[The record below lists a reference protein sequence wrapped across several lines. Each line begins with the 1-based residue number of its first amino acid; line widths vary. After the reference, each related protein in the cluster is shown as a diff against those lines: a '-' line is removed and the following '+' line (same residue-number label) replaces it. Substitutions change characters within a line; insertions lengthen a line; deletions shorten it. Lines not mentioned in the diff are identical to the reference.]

1 MSNFEMIRN
10 IAYLEPQTSFSEM
23 AKDEFCHMLK
33 LEGRFSTP
41 LTTIKQIVDYVAKNP
56 DTVGVL
62 PVENTLD
69 GTIRES
75 LDNLILCKNPN
86 IRIISELMMPIEYCL
101 LSKTTEF
108 YSITGLIATPRLIG
122 KCHEFIQNELPRN
135 LNLIEAPTM
144 LESAFDLRN
153 YNLTY
158 ASIGNKKIAETCML
172 NVLKE
177 NIHDDK
183 NNKTRYILIGD
194 VETMPTGKD
203 KTTIAF
209 RTNHTPGALLEIL
222 KIFLEH
228 GINLS
233 YISSRPS
240 KFEPNEYIFIVNF
253 DGHLGNTEMLQAIE
267 EIKPK
272 ASFFR
277 YLGSYKKGHLVK
289 EA

>member
-1 MSNFEMIRN
+1 MVNFESIRN
-10 IAYLEPQTSFSEM
+10 IAYLEPQYSFSEM
-23 AKDEFCHMLK
+23 AKDEFCRIHK
-33 LEGRFSTP
+33 LQCFSTP
-41 LTTIKQIVDYVAKNP
+41 LTTIKQIVDYVAQNP

-75 LDNLILCKNPN
+75 LDYLMLSQNPN
-86 IRIISELMMPIEYCL
+86 IKIVSELILPIEFCL

-122 KCHEFIQNELPRN
+122 KCHEFIQNELPLN

-144 LESAFDLRN
+144 LESANDLRN
-153 YNLTY
+153 HNLTY
-158 ASIGNKKIAETCML
+158 ASIGNRKIAESCML
-172 NVLKE
+172 NILKE

-183 NNKTRYILIGD
+183 NNKTRYVLIGD
-194 VETMPTGKD
+194 IETKPTGKD

-209 RTNHTPGALLEIL
+209 RTSNTPGALLEIL

-240 KFEPNEYIFIVNF
+240 KVEPDQYIFIVNF
-253 DGHLGNTEMLQAIE
+253 DGHLQGSNMLNAIN

-272 ASFFR
+272 TSFFR
-277 YLGSYKKGHLVK
+277 YLGSYKIGQICNL
-289 EA
+289 

>member
-1 MSNFEMIRN
+1 MVNFESVRN
-10 IAYLEPQTSFSEM
+10 IAYLEPQYSFSEM
-23 AKDEFCHMLK
+23 AKDEFCRLYN
-33 LEGRFSTP
+33 LNVFTTP
-41 LTTIKQIVDYVAKNP
+41 LKTIKQIVDYVAQNP
-56 DTVGVL
+56 DCVGVL

-75 LDNLILCKNPN
+75 LDYLMLSQNPN
-86 IRIISELMMPIEYCL
+86 IKIISEIILPIEYCL

-135 LNLIEAPTM
+135 LNLIETPTM
-144 LESAFDLRN
+144 FESAIDLRN
-153 YNLTY
+153 HNLTY
-158 ASIGNKKIAETCML
+158 ASIGNRKIAEACML

-183 NNKTRYILIGD
+183 NNKTRYVLIGD
-194 VETMPTGKD
+194 IETKPTGKD

-209 RTNHTPGALLEIL
+209 RTNNTPGALLEIL

-228 GINLS
+228 DINLS

-240 KFEPNEYIFIVNF
+240 KVQPDEYIFIVNF
-253 DGHLGNTEMLQAIE
+253 DGHLQGSNMLEAINQ
-267 EIKPK
+267 IKPK
-272 ASFFR
+272 TSFFR
-277 YLGSYKKGHLVK
+277 YIGSYSTKNNC
-289 EA
+289 

>member
-1 MSNFEMIRN
+1 MVNFESIKN
-10 IAYLEPQTSFSEM
+10 IAYLEPQYSFSEM
-23 AKDEFCHMLK
+23 AKDEFCRLHNLNV
-33 LEGRFSTP
+33 FSTP
-41 LTTIKQIVDYVAKNP
+41 LTTIKQIVDYVAQNP

-62 PVENTLD
+62 PVD

-75 LDNLILCKNPN
+75 LDYLMLSKNPN
-86 IRIISELMMPIEYCL
+86 IKIVSELILPIEFCL

-122 KCHEFIQNELPRN
+122 KCHEFIQNEMPLN
-135 LNLIEAPTM
+135 LNKIEAPSM
-144 LESAFDLRN
+144 LEAANDLRN
-153 YNLTY
+153 HNLTY
-158 ASIGNKKIAETCML
+158 ASIGNRKIAESCML
-172 NVLKE
+172 NILKE

-183 NNKTRYILIGD
+183 NNKTRYVLIGD
-194 VETMPTGKD
+194 IETKPTGKD

-209 RTNHTPGALLEIL
+209 RTSNTPGALLEIL

-240 KFEPNEYIFIVNF
+240 KVEPDKYIFIVNF
-253 DGHLGNTEMLQAIE
+253 DGHLQGSNMLNAIN

-272 ASFFR
+272 TSFFR
-277 YLGSYKKGHLVK
+277 YLGSYKMGQICNL
-289 EA
+289 

>member
-86 IRIISELMMPIEYCL
+86 IRIISELI
-101 LSKTTEF
+101 
-108 YSITGLIATPRLIG
+108 IATPRLIG

-203 KTTIAF
+203 KTTVAF

-253 DGHLGNTEMLQAIE
+253 DGHLGDTEMLQAIE

>member
-1 MSNFEMIRN
+1 
-10 IAYLEPQTSFSEM
+10 
-23 AKDEFCHMLK
+23 
-33 LEGRFSTP
+33 
-41 LTTIKQIVDYVAKNP
+41 
-56 DTVGVL
+56 
-62 PVENTLD
+62 
-69 GTIRES
+69 
-75 LDNLILCKNPN
+75 
-86 IRIISELMMPIEYCL
+86 
-101 LSKTTEF
+101 
-108 YSITGLIATPRLIG
+108 
-122 KCHEFIQNELPRN
+122 
-135 LNLIEAPTM
+135 
-144 LESAFDLRN
+144 
-153 YNLTY
+153 
-158 ASIGNKKIAETCML
+158 ML

-203 KTTIAF
+203 KTTVAF

-222 KIFLEH
+222 KVFLEH

>member
-1 MSNFEMIRN
+1 MMNFESVKN
-10 IAYLEPQTSFSEM
+10 IAYLEPQYSFSEM
-23 AKDEFCHMLK
+23 AKDEFCRLHK
-33 LEGRFSTP
+33 LNVFTTP
-41 LTTIKQIVDYVAKNP
+41 LTTIKQIVDYVAQNS
-56 DTVGVL
+56 DCVGVL

-75 LDNLILCKNPN
+75 LDYLMLSQNPN
-86 IRIISELMMPIEYCL
+86 IKIISEIILPIEYCL

-108 YSITGLIATPRLIG
+108 YSITGVIATPRLIG

-135 LNLIEAPTM
+135 LNLIEAPSM
-144 LESAFDLRN
+144 LESALDLRN
-153 YNLTY
+153 HNLTY
-158 ASIGNKKIAETCML
+158 ASIGNRKIAESCML

-183 NNKTRYILIGD
+183 NNKTRYVLIGD
-194 VETMPTGKD
+194 IETKPTGKD

-209 RTNHTPGALLEIL
+209 RTNNSPGALLEIL

-240 KFEPNEYIFIVNF
+240 KVQPDEYIFIVNF
-253 DGHLGNTEMLQAIE
+253 DGHLQGSNMLGAIDQ
-267 EIKPK
+267 IKPK
-272 ASFFR
+272 TSYFR
-277 YLGSYKKGHLVK
+277 YLGSYKAGFVI
-289 EA
+289 